1 MTDAEW
7 LLLEQQQL
15 CLAANVGD
23 FVLQPH
29 FLQV

>member
-1 MTDAEW
+1 VTDAEW

-15 CLAANVGD
+15 RLAADTED
-23 FVLQPH
+23 FMLQPH